1 MDIYALAQRRGTMRN
16 CVLSTTCPHSPLH
29 SSTMVAKSIVKPI
42 CAWYFFDPVPSP
54 ISESYVALYCSC
66 LAIWLLIPTVMST
79 QWPRY
84 TSILVCST
92 MCFLDLE
99 TTLPSTDL
107 IGLLGVQI
115 RVCWPAIKA
124 YQQEIIVVYSVE
136 FSCFIAL
143 YLLPNIWVKQTES
156 NRCWVKLPRL
166 QPNVILYMHA
176 CKCVSIP
183 VSPVLLHWT
192 EMLKPHATISKM
204 LHIRKSGN

>member
-1 MDIYALAQRRGTMRN
+1 MCLI
-16 CVLSTTCPHSPLH
+16 
-29 SSTMVAKSIVKPI
+29 
-42 CAWYFFDPVPSP
+42 FFDPVPSP
-54 ISESYVALYCSC
+54 ISESYVAFYCSC

-92 MCFLDLE
+92 MRFLDLE

-124 YQQEIIVVYSVE
+124 YQKEIIVVYSVE

-166 QPNVILYMHA
+166 LQQNVILYMHA
-176 CKCVSIP
+176 CTCVNTSLPLTTTLNRNFKTTCNNFKDVTHKEIGQ
-183 VSPVLLHWT
+183 
-192 EMLKPHATISKM
+192 LK
-204 LHIRKSGN
+204 